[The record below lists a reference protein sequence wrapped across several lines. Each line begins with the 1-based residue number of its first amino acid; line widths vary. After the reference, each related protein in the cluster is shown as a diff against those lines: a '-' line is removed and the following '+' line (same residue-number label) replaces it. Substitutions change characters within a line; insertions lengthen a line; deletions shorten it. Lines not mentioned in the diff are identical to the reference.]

1 MPVLVSM
8 SKCLGR
14 IQDLL
19 NDERHLGAPSMSEES
34 SAFHSLATHKVP
46 ESVRGHGELTP
57 ARVRALVDITN
68 ASFCWK
74 EGNTPAVTVMELC
87 IQPASFTAVI
97 GP

>member
-19 NDERHLGAPSMSEES
+19 NDERHLGAPATSEEP
-34 SAFHSLATHKVP
+34 SAIHSLVTHTVP
-46 ESVRGHGELTP
+46 PSTRGYGELAP